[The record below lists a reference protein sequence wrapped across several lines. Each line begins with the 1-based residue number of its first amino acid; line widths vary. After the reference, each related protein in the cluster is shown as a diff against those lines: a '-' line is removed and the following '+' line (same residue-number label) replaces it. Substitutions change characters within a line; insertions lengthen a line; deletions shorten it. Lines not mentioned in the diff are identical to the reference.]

1 MRVWCGGAYWEWIRH
16 AGVAWCGAWGSAGFG
31 RGAAAVS
38 CDVLCVGRANVCCC
52 KECRMSGG
60 LGGSCVGED
69 GVGWGEVCG
78 DVVWGGVLWG
88 GVQRGGVG

>member
-1 MRVWCGGAYWEWIRH
+1 MDSARWGCLACCLGQCGG
-16 AGVAWCGAWGSAGFG
+16 
-31 RGAAAVS
+31 
-38 CDVLCVGRANVCCC
+38 VLCVGRANVCCC